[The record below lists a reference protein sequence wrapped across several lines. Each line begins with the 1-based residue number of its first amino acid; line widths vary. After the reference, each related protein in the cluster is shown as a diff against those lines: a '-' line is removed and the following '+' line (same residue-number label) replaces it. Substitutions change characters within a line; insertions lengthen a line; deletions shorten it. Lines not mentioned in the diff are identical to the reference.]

1 MNLLRAIALFFLLS
15 SSVLAQPLVNI
26 RPLSKDPSRP
36 VWFVKRD
43 ALPMLDVAVIL
54 PAGSVRDGDKP
65 GLASLTAYL
74 LATAPGGD
82 SEAAFAKKLARNGIK
97 YNIDVQKDFV
107 QWHFRSLSDQASIEH
122 LEQAIS
128 ALLLQPDFKRM
139 AYGRVKA
146 QLAHI
151 HHIHSLNPKDI
162 VPVEIYKHLFQA
174 QNYGHAAIVD
184 KVAYDAI
191 NPKAVYDFYQKYYLR
206 QNAKIAI
213 VGAISAQQAKEIAKR
228 YQQGLKA
235 PVSQAVLHVDKKQRN
250 QVRIITMP
258 TTQANIVLATYGYHA
273 NAKERIAM
281 LLGNEMLGGSYAL
294 GRLNNYMRQEMG
306 YAYSISSFW
315 WPLSFAGVYGV
326 KMQVDKNKAHQAL
339 QDLYYQVARF
349 AQFGPTSTEFNQ
361 AKKALI
367 ASYPMRFSSAKSL
380 INTLS
385 FLLAYDYLIDTIN
398 DFPAKVEALDLKTV
412 HRVMQN
418 QLKGP
423 WLTLIVGA

>member
-1 MNLLRAIALFFLLS
+1 MTLMKLLRAIALFFLLS

-139 AYGRVKA
+139 AYGRVKG

-151 HHIHSLNPKDI
+151 
-162 VPVEIYKHLFQA
+162 
-174 QNYGHAAIVD
+174 
-184 KVAYDAI
+184 
-191 NPKAVYDFYQKYYLR
+191 
-206 QNAKIAI
+206 
-213 VGAISAQQAKEIAKR
+213 
-228 YQQGLKA
+228 
-235 PVSQAVLHVDKKQRN
+235 PVSYTH
-250 QVRIITMP
+250 
-258 TTQANIVLATYGYHA
+258 
-273 NAKERIAM
+273 
-281 LLGNEMLGGSYAL
+281 
-294 GRLNNYMRQEMG
+294 
-306 YAYSISSFW
+306 
-315 WPLSFAGVYGV
+315 
-326 KMQVDKNKAHQAL
+326 
-339 QDLYYQVARF
+339 
-349 AQFGPTSTEFNQ
+349 
-361 AKKALI
+361 
-367 ASYPMRFSSAKSL
+367 
-380 INTLS
+380 
-385 FLLAYDYLIDTIN
+385 
-398 DFPAKVEALDLKTV
+398 
-412 HRVMQN
+412 
-418 QLKGP
+418 
-423 WLTLIVGA
+423 LTLPTKA